1 MELKKLISILESH
14 KNQKNIDGMAHF
26 GINPDKALGITTSTI
41 KELAKEIG
49 TDHQLALELWDT
61 GIHEARWLAPLIADK
76 KQINDEM
83 LDKWVHDLNSWDI
96 CDNLMTKYARFS
108 PNTFAL
114 IDKWQASEEEFVRRA
129 AFALI
134 AFVAVHFKKH
144 DDKELLH
151 FFDMII
157 AHAGDERNMVK
168 KAVNWALR
176 GLGKRSLFLREKAL
190 FAANAILDKYKDSK
204 SARWISYDAIRE
216 LNSEKI
222 IARLQDKEAK
232 KATKSK

>member
-14 KNQKNIDGMAHF
+14 KNPKNVEGMARF
-26 GINPDKALGITTSTI
+26 GIKSDKAFGITTATI

-49 TDHQLALELWDT
+49 TDHQLAIELWET

-76 KQINDEM
+76 KQINDDL
-83 LDKWVHDLNSWDI
+83 LDKWVHDLESWDI
-96 CDNLMTKYARFS
+96 CDNLMTKYVRFS
-108 PNTFAL
+108 PNTFDL
-114 IDKWQASEEEFVRRA
+114 IEKWQASDMEFVRRA

-134 AFVAVHFKKH
+134 AFVAVHYKKH
-144 DDKELLH
+144 QDEEFLH
-151 FFDMII
+151 FFDLIL
-157 AHAGDERNMVK
+157 ARASDERNMVK

-176 GLGKRSLFLREKAL
+176 GLGKRSLYLRERAL
-190 FAANAILDKYKDSK
+190 LTANAILDNYNDSK
-204 SARWISYDAIRE
+204 SARWIAYDAIRE

-222 IARLQDKEAK
+222 IDRLQKAEVK